1 MRMIGYDRIK
11 RGALLV
17 SVGAAFLAPA
27 ATAQACP
34 PAHAPAWGY
43 WSHGVTAA
51 HGAESR
57 HSGGSVAGHKIG

>member
-1 MRMIGYDRIK
+1 MRVIGYDRIK

-43 WSHGVTAA
+43 WSHGVQAA
-51 HGAESR
+51 QNSQGK
-57 HSGGSVAGHKIG
+57 HSAGSITGHKIG